1 MKKFLKIVFYFI
13 FLFSNTSIFA
23 QDIEVNVNQTH
34 LSEPVGVL
42 EIVFNFSI
50 VNISPSEQIVFEVR
64 TINDLPPDWSSS
76 LCFELLC
83 FPPDI
88 DSIATTA
95 FFNTP
100 PLQPGDTLESSVHIF
115 TDGISIDSAH
125 VQIEI
130 GTFQHPEERIPV
142 DFFAVTT
149 GGSIIVIS
157 PNGGEIW
164 RGGEQYDI
172 IWSSQEVTNVKIDY
186 STDSGVSWIPI
197 INSTPSIGSYTWN
210 IPNTPSN
217 YCKVKISDVAYPLIF
232 DESDSVFSIPLIP
245 TITLISP
252 NGGEEFQG
260 TTTEN
265 ISYVSTFVDSVMI
278 EFSPDAGTTWELVYS
293 SIPDSGNIDWL
304 IPNITSENCKIKVTD
319 TEDFSVFDVSN
330 DVFSII
336 EVGWYKQN
344 SNVSNRL
351 TSIDMWSSMVGYCCG
366 LDGTILKTTNGGFI
380 WESLS
385 TGIVEGLNSI
395 KFISENIG
403 WVVGQDGKIL
413 KTTNGGLSWSYQ
425 ISNTTKTLN
434 SVFFINENVGWV
446 VGWDGTIL
454 KTSDSGNNWITQQ
467 SSIAVN
473 LNSVFFYSSDLG
485 WIVGDVGA
493 YVKTT
498 NGGETW
504 IQKTTGTTNDLNS
517 IAFANSETGI
527 IAGMG
532 IVLHSSD
539 SGEIWTDLSLTY
551 ANCYAISLSN
561 NETGYIVGG
570 DGQIFKSTDGLSD
583 WFIIGSGIYNTLYD
597 VDFTNVNTGWAVGQG
612 GAIIKTL
619 TGGSGYSA
627 TNLVANA
634 LASSQILEV
643 STIEGFSVDDNI
655 LINPGGWNQE
665 TYKITGF
672 EIGFGSV
679 SIILE
684 SPLLYDHQI
693 GELVIKLN
701 PTSVEEEFIN
711 ELPTEYSLL
720 NNYPNPFNPTTKI
733 TFSLAAD
740 SKVSLKVFDVLGQEV
755 TSLINQEMTVGVYN
769 VDFNALNFPSGVYF
783 YRIEATGVNNA
794 RFVDVKK
801 MILMK

>member
-23 QDIEVNVNQTH
+23 QDIQVNVIQSH
-34 LSEPVGVL
+34 LSEPVGVF
-42 EIVFNFSI
+42 EIVFNFTI

-95 FFNTP
+95 YFNTP

-115 TDGISIDSAH
+115 TDEISIDSAH

-142 DFFAVTT
+142 DFYAVTT
-149 GGSIIVIS
+149 GGSITVIS

-164 RGGEQYDI
+164 RAGEQYEI
-172 IWSSQEVTNVKIDY
+172 NWSSQEVTNVKIDY

-197 INSTPSIGSYTWN
+197 INSTPSIGSYTWS

-217 YCKVKISDVAYPLIF
+217 DCKVKISDVAYPFIF
-232 DESDSVFSIPLIP
+232 DESDSLFSIPLIP

-265 ISYVSTFVDSVMI
+265 ISFVSTFVDSVMI

-293 SIPDSGNIDWL
+293 SIPASGNIDWL

-319 TEDFSVFDVSN
+319 TEDFSVFDFSN
-330 DVFSII
+330 AVFSIT

-344 SNVSNRL
+344 STVSNRL
-351 TSIDMWSSMVGYCCG
+351 TSIDMWNSMVGYCCG
-366 LDGTILKTTNGGFI
+366 LDGTILRTTNGGFT

-485 WIVGDVGA
+485 WTVGELGA
-493 YVKTT
+493 CVKTT

-504 IQKTTGTTNDLNS
+504 VQKTTGTNNDLNS
-517 IAFANSETGI
+517 ISFANSETGV
-527 IAGMG
+527 IAGME
-532 IVLHSSD
+532 IILQSND
-539 SGEIWTDLSLTY
+539 SGEIWTDVSPTY
-551 ANCYAISLSN
+551 TNCYSISFSN
-561 NETGYIVGG
+561 TETGYIVGAG
-570 DGQIFKSTDGLSD
+570 GKIFKSTDGVSE
-583 WFIIGSGIYNTLYD
+583 WFIIGSGIYSTLYD
-597 VDFTNVNTGWAVGQG
+597 VTFTDVNTGWAVGQDG
-612 GAIIKTL
+612 TIIKTL
-619 TGGSGYSA
+619 TGGTGYVI
-627 TNLVANA
+627 TNLIVGAQ
-634 LASSQILEV
+634 ASNQFLEV
-643 STIEGFSVDDNI
+643 STIEGFSIDDNI
-655 LINPGGWNQE
+655 LINPGGTNQE
-665 TYKITGF
+665 TNKID
-672 EIGFGSV
+672 GFGV
-679 SIILE
+679 GIGSILLE
-684 SPLLYDHQI
+684 LPLQYNHQI

-701 PTSVEEEFIN
+701 PTSVEEEFIY
-711 ELPTEYSLL
+711 ELPTEFTLL
-720 NNYPNPFNPTTKI
+720 NNYPNPFNPSTKI

-755 TSLINQEMTVGVYN
+755 ASLINQGMTAGVYS
-769 VDFNALNFPSGVYF
+769 VDFNAVGFPSGVYF

-794 RFVDVKK
+794 KFVDVKK
-801 MILMK
+801 MILLK